1 MAFVA
6 VPATATAAPPDHA
19 QKGKQGQHW
28 KQWRTC
34 LIPVTPCVGTFTPC
48 PAKFNRST
56 QVQIADGQLITI
68 TPGFDNQFRTPFAD
82 GQQLAIMLDGRFTG
96 WTGVGNGAIVMVQPT
111 WPDVTRGKQRI
122 AFYDTNSRLV
132 GWDWIKVDWSW

>member
-1 MAFVA
+1 VAHVLDPGHAVRRHLHA
-6 VPATATAAPPDHA
+6 VPGEA
-19 QKGKQGQHW
+19 QP
-28 KQWRTC
+28 
-34 LIPVTPCVGTFTPC
+34 LDP
-48 PAKFNRST
+48 
-56 QVQIADGQLITI
+56 VQIADGQLITI

-96 WTGVGNGAIVMVQPT
+96 WTGVGNGGIVMVRPA

>member
-1 MAFVA
+1 VAHVLDPGHAVRRHLHA
-6 VPATATAAPPDHA
+6 VPGEA
-19 QKGKQGQHW
+19 QP
-28 KQWRTC
+28 
-34 LIPVTPCVGTFTPC
+34 LDP
-48 PAKFNRST
+48 
-56 QVQIADGQLITI
+56 VQIADGQLITI

-96 WTGVGNGAIVMVQPT
+96 WTGVGNGGIVMVRPA

-122 AFYDTNSRLV
+122 ALYDTNSRLV